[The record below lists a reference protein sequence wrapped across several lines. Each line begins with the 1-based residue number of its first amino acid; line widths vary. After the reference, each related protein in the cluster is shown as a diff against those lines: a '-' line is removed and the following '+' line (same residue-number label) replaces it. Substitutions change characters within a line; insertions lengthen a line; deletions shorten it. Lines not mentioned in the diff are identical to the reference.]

1 MCEGQSEQQDLLEAR
16 SEVVLVLTTLEDPAA
31 AVVTVADE
39 GIGLS
44 EVGRRGQWCEGREQ
58 KVRLGAVLRVGLRD

>member
-1 MCEGQSEQQDLLEAR
+1 MCEGQSEEQDLLEAR

-39 GIGLS
+39 G
-44 EVGRRGQWCEGREQ
+44 
-58 KVRLGAVLRVGLRD
+58 VGLPEGPVV